1 MDLLTISSVVILSF
15 AIALGGTRAI
25 LELVCSCMAQATTA
39 NRR

>member
-1 MDLLTISSVVILSF
+1 MDLLTISSVVGLSF
-15 AIALGGTRAI
+15 ALGGTRAI